1 MAFSWNSANPT
12 KSRSVL
18 RVLAFSDV
26 HGDQALI
33 DRIKQASKDCDLV
46 ICCGDITP
54 AHGKTIDAGRRIGK
68 LGARVLAVPGNFE
81 LPNDM
86 RTVCKELE
94 WTDLHGKSFEING
107 VVFAGCGGGNI
118 GPFRTPYELSE
129 QELEELLDK
138 LDTSKPF
145 VLASH
150 CPPKGFVD
158 EPRQGLHVGSGA
170 IRKFVEEKQ
179 PMFQFCGHIHESG
192 GMVSKVGNT
201 MVINVAKQIKLLDIK

>member
-1 MAFSWNSANPT
+1 
-12 KSRSVL
+12 L
-18 RVLAFSDV
+18 RILAFSDL
-26 HGDQALI
+26 HGDQSLI
-33 DRIKQASKDCDLV
+33 DRVKRESKGCELV
-46 ICCGDITP
+46 LCCGDITP

-68 LGARVLAVPGNFE
+68 LDVRVLAVPGNFE

-86 RTVCKELE
+86 RTLCKELG

-107 VVFAGCGGGNI
+107 IVFAGCGGGNV

-129 QELEELLDK
+129 QEFSELLDK

-145 VLASH
+145 VLVSH

-158 EPRQGLHVGSGA
+158 EPRQGLHVGSES

-179 PMFQFCGHIHESG
+179 PILQFCGHIHESG
-192 GMVSKVGNT
+192 GKEVNLGNT
-201 MVINVAKQIKLLDIK
+201 RVINVAKQIKLLDIK